1 LFALIGLTWMSC
13 KKDEEAIEN
22 GYETLIL
29 GTWDVDSVY
38 YSETVN
44 GTLEDEEG
52 TALENSS
59 FIFNADGNLYVNL
72 EGNLDTSSFDV
83 SGNNITIDADEDALL
98 NIDKLTSS
106 IMELSSSDTDT
117 SGGNTTVYEQKFFFS
132 K

>member
-1 LFALIGLTWMSC
+1 
-13 KKDEEAIEN
+13 
-22 GYETLIL
+22 LIL

-38 YSETVN
+38 SSETVN

-59 FIFNADGNLYVNL
+59 FIFNADGNLYVNF

-83 SGNNITIDADEDALL
+83 SGNNITIDADEDALV
-98 NIDKLTSS
+98 NIVKLTSS
-106 IMELSSSDTDT
+106 IMELSFSDTDT
-117 SGGNTTVYEQKFFFS
+117 SGGNTTVYEEKIFFS